1 MARIFNYQTYSE
13 RNRISCGDNKMRSR
27 IFNYQTHDDIDNIH
41 KDYML
46 SVTNK
51 TDITTIPIS
60 TINIYLTEMNRY
72 YDEKENNQ

>member
-1 MARIFNYQTYSE
+1 MTRSKIFNYQTY
-13 RNRISCGDNKMRSR
+13 
-27 IFNYQTHDDIDNIH
+27 DDIDNIH

-51 TDITTIPIS
+51 TDIKAIPIS
-60 TINIYLTEMNRY
+60 TINIYLTEINRY

>member
-1 MARIFNYQTYSE
+1 MD
-13 RNRISCGDNKMRSR
+13 RNRISCGDNKMRSK
-27 IFNYQTHDDIDNIH
+27 IFNYQTHDDMDNIH
-41 KDYML
+41 KDYIL

>member
-1 MARIFNYQTYSE
+1 
-13 RNRISCGDNKMRSR
+13 MRSR

-72 YDEKENNQ
+72 YDEKENN